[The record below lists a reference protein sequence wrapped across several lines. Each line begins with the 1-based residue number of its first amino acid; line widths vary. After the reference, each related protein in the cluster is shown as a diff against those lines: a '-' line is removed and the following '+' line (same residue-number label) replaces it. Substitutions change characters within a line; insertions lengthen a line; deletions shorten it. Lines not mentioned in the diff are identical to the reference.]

1 MGKSKREAVWGKANT
16 RDKQT
21 LVPSPHILIFSEF
34 NCSKCQCFEKS
45 YFCSSGRCLSTS
57 GKRQV
62 FNVRVGLLLSVC
74 EVSQVLRMSSPPPWT
89 HPASALIVLEKNCCR
104 QKVPTLTFCQ
114 KPFSAVR
121 QRQQRLLG
129 LNSSAEGDFHLLP
142 SVSCQP
148 PLPPSQG
155 PPLPPHLE
163 LLNFCCISR
172 ISCYCCSFLS
182 YSCLFACFALM
193 HTKYLYS

>member
-1 MGKSKREAVWGKANT
+1 MFINIW
-16 RDKQT
+16 QT
-21 LVPSPHILIFSEF
+21 SSVQ
-34 NCSKCQCFEKS
+34 CKCWT
-45 YFCSSGRCLSTS
+45 LA
-57 GKRQV
+57 
-62 FNVRVGLLLSVC
+62 VC

-129 LNSSAEGDFHLLP
+129 LNSSAEGDFYLLP
-142 SVSCQP
+142 SVSCQPPLPPSHTP

-172 ISCYCCSFLS
+172 SSCS
-182 YSCLFACFALM
+182 
-193 HTKYLYS
+193 

>member
-1 MGKSKREAVWGKANT
+1 MEPAGGKAGE
-16 RDKQT
+16 KQYGEKLT
-21 LVPSPHILIFSEF
+21 PGTNRRSSPLLIFSSF
-34 NCSKCQCFEKS
+34 HNSIAPKRLYVSVLNKVIS
-45 YFCSSGRCLSTS
+45 VGSGRCLSTS

-62 FNVRVGLLLSVC
+62 FNVLVGLLLSVC

-129 LNSSAEGDFHLLP
+129 LNSSAEGDFYLLP
-142 SVSCQP
+142 PVSCQPPLPPSHTP

-172 ISCYCCSFLS
+172 SSCS
-182 YSCLFACFALM
+182 
-193 HTKYLYS
+193 

>member
-1 MGKSKREAVWGKANT
+1 MSVFWIKLFLFKWKMFINIW
-16 RDKQT
+16 QT
-21 LVPSPHILIFSEF
+21 SSVQ
-34 NCSKCQCFEKS
+34 CKCWT
-45 YFCSSGRCLSTS
+45 LA
-57 GKRQV
+57 
-62 FNVRVGLLLSVC
+62 VC

-129 LNSSAEGDFHLLP
+129 LNSSAEGDFYLLYPVNPPSHL
-142 SVSCQP
+142 VTHP

-172 ISCYCCSFLS
+172 SSCSWVLFLLVIQLNV
-182 YSCLFACFALM
+182 CLFSSYAHQVFILM
-193 HTKYLYS
+193 KGYPVRHKIWCTFTITHISWFIP